1 MSNLFDILKFRQ
13 EKSIQDRSGHTQAKD
28 NNVIVHDRLSKSES
42 LDATESVGVHDRRKR
57 RSTSSE
63 NAEVTIEDEAV
74 QGDQRDHHGDDK
86 VFELES
92 LKQFTIP
99 KKKKSKKGNDLHVDY
114 DLLFNVSMLLTC
126 TDVLLFFNWTVF
138 KIHIIVFIAS
148 FGLLILHLY

>member
-42 LDATESVGVHDRRKR
+42 FDATESVGVLDRRKR

-63 NAEVTIEDEAV
+63 NAEVTIEDESV

-99 KKKKSKKGNDLHVDY
+99 KKKKSKKGNNLHVDY
-114 DLLFNVSMLLTC
+114 DLFFNVNMLLTC
-126 TDVLLFFNWTVF
+126 IGVLLFF
-138 KIHIIVFIAS
+138 
-148 FGLLILHLY
+148 